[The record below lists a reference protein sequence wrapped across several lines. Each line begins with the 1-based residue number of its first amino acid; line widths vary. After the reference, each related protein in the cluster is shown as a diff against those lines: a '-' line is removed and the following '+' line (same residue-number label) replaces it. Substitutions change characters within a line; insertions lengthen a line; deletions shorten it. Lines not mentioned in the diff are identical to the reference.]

1 MYKLLLCIRYL
12 KTRYIALACIV
23 SVMLGVATMI
33 VVNSVM
39 AGFSTEMRDRLHN
52 FLSDIVIESR
62 GTEGIPYAEA
72 QMKRVEEA
80 AGQYIAAMTP
90 TIEIPGMMTFTDPW
104 SGETFTQPVQIQ
116 GIDPA
121 GKASVGP
128 LHDYLDSFN
137 PVIEDGQVVRK
148 PLRSPDETVGWEL
161 TTDATAHRRKN
172 QERRRMY
179 LREIQSLGNSLLP
192 SGRPVESETPAAAST
207 NTSNSEPAAQ
217 TPQPAADP
225 DFDTPST
232 ALEASDSSAQEATE
246 PAPVE
251 APPTEAAAA
260 ESTPAAAPP
269 MEGSLAQP
277 PEDTYVP
284 GDGTGGNVF
293 LADQQQ
299 DEAIREE
306 PLETRVYIGEGLVSF
321 MVRDE
326 DTGRSRKVMMVQPG
340 DDVIFSTVTAGR
352 PPEVI
357 KFQATVVDSF
367 RSGMGEYDGSIV
379 LMNLESLQK
388 NRGMHKN
395 NAITSIHIKLHDY
408 ADAPQVLKA
417 LEQAFEPGLVS
428 IRTWEEKQ
436 GLLLSA
442 VEVET
447 AILNVLLFMII
458 AVAGFGI
465 LAIFY
470 MIVVEKTRDIG
481 ILKSLGA
488 SSTGVMS
495 IFLSYGLG
503 LGVVGSSA
511 GVILGLL
518 FVRYI
523 NEIEDVLSW
532 ITGRKVFDEKIYYF
546 FEIPTAVSPWM
557 VFWVAAGATG
567 IAVLASILPARRA
580 ARLHPV
586 RALRFE

>member
-1 MYKLLLCIRYL
+1 MYKLLLCMRYL

-62 GTEGIPYAEA
+62 GTEGIPDANA
-72 QMKRVEEA
+72 QIERVRQA
-80 AGQYIAAMTP
+80 AGNYIAAVTP

-137 PVIEDGQVVRK
+137 PVIEDGQVVRESLRK
-148 PLRSPDETVGWEL
+148 PGETVGWEL
-161 TTDATAHRRKN
+161 TAEAAEHRRKN

-179 LREIQSLGNSLLP
+179 LREIQSLGNSLVSPLQPAASEPAPAKPADASTTPPETPEFDSP
-192 SGRPVESETPAAAST
+192 SDTPQQDRSTAPEFDSLLESPPPADSAQPTPAA
-207 NTSNSEPAAQ
+207 
-217 TPQPAADP
+217 
-225 DFDTPST
+225 T
-232 ALEASDSSAQEATE
+232 APTD
-246 PAPVE
+246 E
-251 APPTEAAAA
+251 APANADE
-260 ESTPAAAPP
+260 
-269 MEGSLAQP
+269 
-277 PEDTYVP
+277 P
-284 GDGTGGNVF
+284 GDATGGNVF
-293 LADQQQ
+293 LADQEPA
-299 DEAIREE
+299 DSIREE

-321 MVRDE
+321 QVRDE
-326 DTGRSRKVMMVQPG
+326 DTGRTRKVMMVQPG

-388 NRGMHKN
+388 NRGMHTN

-488 SSTGVMS
+488 SSSGVMS

-503 LGVVGSSA
+503 LGIVGSSA
-511 GVILGLL
+511 GVVLGLL

-546 FEIPTAVSPWM
+546 FEIPTSVSPWM

>member
-62 GTEGIPYAEA
+62 GTEGIPDADA
-72 QMKRVEEA
+72 QMERVRKA
-80 AGQYIAAMTP
+80 AGEYIAAMTP

-137 PVIEDGQVVRK
+137 PVIEEGKTVRE
-148 PLRSPDETVGWEL
+148 PLRNPSDTVGWEL
-161 TTDATAHRRKN
+161 TSAGMEHRRKN

-179 LREIQSLGNSLLP
+179 LREIQSLGNSLMPGRQP
-192 SGRPVESETPAAAST
+192 SSTATESPDFDGQPDSPQPGSAPAAPAAAPGETPAA
-207 NTSNSEPAAQ
+207 EPAA
-217 TPQPAADP
+217 
-225 DFDTPST
+225 DT
-232 ALEASDSSAQEATE
+232 
-246 PAPVE
+246 
-251 APPTEAAAA
+251 AAAA
-260 ESTPAAAPP
+260 PEFDSLLAAPSEQP
-269 MEGSLAQP
+269 VEQSPEQP
-277 PEDTYVP
+277 PEPSPAASPEADDMP
-284 GDGTGGNVF
+284 GNATGGNVF
-293 LADQQQ
+293 LADQQPE
-299 DEAIREE
+299 DSIREE

-321 MVRDE
+321 QVRDE
-326 DTGRSRKVMMVQPG
+326 ETGRTRKVMMVQPG

-352 PPEVI
+352 PPEVT

-388 NRGMHKN
+388 NRGMHRN

-408 ADAPQVLKA
+408 ASAPQVLKA

-488 SSTGVMS
+488 SSSGVMS

-503 LGVVGSSA
+503 LGFVGSSA
-511 GVILGLL
+511 GVVLGLL

-546 FEIPTAVSPWM
+546 FEIPTSVNPWM

>member
-1 MYKLLLCIRYL
+1 MYKLLLCMRYL

-39 AGFSTEMRDRLHN
+39 AGFATEMRDRLHN

-62 GTEGIPYAEA
+62 GTEGIPNAQA
-72 QMKRVEEA
+72 QMERVQKA

-90 TIEIPGMMTFTDPW
+90 TIEIPGMITFTDPW
-104 SGETFTQPVQIQ
+104 SGEVYTQPIQIQ

-121 GKASVGP
+121 GKEQVGP
-128 LHDYLDSFN
+128 LRDYLDSYN
-137 PVIEDGQVVRK
+137 PVIEDGTVVRES
-148 PLRSPDETVGWEL
+148 LRQPQEAPSWEL
-161 TTDATAHRRKN
+161 TADAAEHRRKN
-172 QERRRMY
+172 IERRQMF
-179 LREIQSLGNSLLP
+179 LRNPLQI
-192 SGRPVESETPAAAST
+192 TPEAS
-207 NTSNSEPAAQ
+207 SQ
-217 TPQPAADP
+217 QP
-225 DFDTPST
+225 DFDSQSAPAQQTTPAQSDSPEP
-232 ALEASDSSAQEATE
+232 ADSPVPEFDSSADPATAPATDELPATAPAESPADQTPPETE
-246 PAPVE
+246 PA
-251 APPTEAAAA
+251 TGR
-260 ESTPAAAPP
+260 PAGA
-269 MEGSLAQP
+269 
-277 PEDTYVP
+277 D
-284 GDGTGGNVF
+284 VF

-299 DEAIREE
+299 SHDRNQ
-306 PLETRVYIGEGLVSF
+306 PLESRIYIGEGLVSYQ
-321 MVRDE
+321 VRDE
-326 DTGRSRKVMMVQPG
+326 ATGRTRKVTMVQPG
-340 DDVIFSTVTAGR
+340 DDVIISTVTAGR
-352 PPEVI
+352 PPEVT

-379 LMNLESLQK
+379 LMNLDSLQK
-388 NRGMHKN
+388 NRGMHRN
-395 NAITSIHIKLHDY
+395 NAITSIHIRLHDY
-408 ADAPQVLKA
+408 SDAPKVLKA
-417 LEQAFEPGLVS
+417 LEQAFEPGVVS

-447 AILNVLLFMII
+447 AILNVLLFLII

-488 SSTGVMS
+488 SSSGVMS
-495 IFLSYGLG
+495 IFLSYGLS
-503 LGVVGSSA
+503 LGIVGSSA

-523 NEIEDVLSW
+523 NEIEDILSW

-546 FEIPTAVSPWM
+546 FEIPTRVSPWM
-557 VFWVAAGATG
+557 VFWVAAGAVA

-580 ARLHPV
+580 AQLHPV

>member
-1 MYKLLLCIRYL
+1 MYKLLLCMRYL

-39 AGFSTEMRDRLHN
+39 AGFATEMRDRLHN

-62 GTEGIPYAEA
+62 GTEGIPDAPA
-72 QMKRVEEA
+72 QIARVQKA

-90 TIEIPGMMTFTDPW
+90 TIEIPGMITFTDPW
-104 SGETFTQPVQIQ
+104 SGEVYTQPIQIQ

-121 GKASVGP
+121 GKEQVGP
-128 LHDYLDSFN
+128 LRDYLDSYN
-137 PVIEDGQVVRK
+137 PILEDGTVVRES
-148 PLRSPDETVGWEL
+148 LRQPNEAPSWEL
-161 TTDATAHRRKN
+161 TSEAAEHRRRN
-172 QERRRMY
+172 IERRQMF
-179 LREIQSLGNSLLP
+179 LP
-192 SGRPVESETPAAAST
+192 NPLDMLPDSSAE
-207 NTSNSEPAAQ
+207 Q
-217 TPQPAADP
+217 P
-225 DFDTPST
+225 DFDSP
-232 ALEASDSSAQEATE
+232 AT
-246 PAPVE
+246 PAPENAPAQTDNTTPADSPVPEFDTPATSAPAAVADEQPATTTETTQPGQTPTDTKPAVE
-251 APPTEAAAA
+251 APAGA
-260 ESTPAAAPP
+260 
-269 MEGSLAQP
+269 
-277 PEDTYVP
+277 DI
-284 GDGTGGNVF
+284 F
-293 LADQQQ
+293 LAEQQHSKSR
-299 DEAIREE
+299 DL
-306 PLETRVYIGEGLVSF
+306 PLDARIYIGEGLVSYQ
-321 MVRDE
+321 VRDE
-326 DTGRSRKVMMVQPG
+326 STGRTRKVTMVQPG
-340 DDVIFSTVTAGR
+340 DDVIISTVTAGR
-352 PPEVI
+352 PPEVT

-388 NRGMHKN
+388 NRGMDRN
-395 NAITSIHIKLHDY
+395 DAITSIHIRLHNY
-408 ADAPQVLKA
+408 SDAPKVLKA
-417 LEQAFEPGLVS
+417 LEQAFEPGTVS

-447 AILNVLLFMII
+447 AILNVLLFLIV

-488 SSTGVMS
+488 SSSGVMS
-495 IFLSYGLG
+495 IFLSYGLS
-503 LGVVGSSA
+503 LGIVGSSA
-511 GVILGLL
+511 GVIIGLL

-523 NEIEDVLSW
+523 NEIEDILSW

-546 FEIPTAVSPWM
+546 FEIPTRVSPWM
-557 VFWVAAGATG
+557 VFWVAAGAVA

-580 ARLHPV
+580 AQLHPV